1 MRLKH
6 FRISNFRNIE
16 KAEIVLEGYRHFFC
30 GPNGQGKTNM
40 LEAIGLL
47 TAMRSF
53 RTTKRLP
60 LIREEQPHANVRAE
74 VLMNG
79 LDDENSTQV
88 DIHLSRVLRNA
99 RVDEA
104 PIEKFS
110 DFLGQFPTVVFSSE
124 DIQLLR
130 GSPSG
135 RRRFFD
141 LVLSFGD
148 PRYLQ
153 SLRKYHKTLKQ
164 RNALLKFSDPYS
176 QIPSFD
182 QLLAPIAAHLIHLRV
197 ELLAE
202 LDQYLKNFY
211 SKIADNPAEVPDL
224 QYSQA
229 KVARS
234 EEEVLDLLQHN
245 LERDISSGSTSHGP
259 HRDDFLFLFNGK
271 SAMEF
276 ASEGQ
281 QRAWVLSLRFAQ
293 YLYFRE
299 KSGTDPIILAD
310 DILGELDPE
319 RRKRF
324 WKAID
329 PMTQVIATGTSL
341 PDDAEPWQ
349 TFSVVNGTFA

>member
-16 KAEIVLEGYRHFFC
+16 KAEIFLEGYRHFFC

-40 LEAIGLL
+40 LEAIGML

-53 RTTKRLP
+53 RTTKRMP
-60 LIREEQPHANVRAE
+60 LIRDEQPHANVRAFL
-74 VLMNG
+74 LMNEF
-79 LDDENSTQV
+79 DDEKTTQV

-104 PIEKFS
+104 PVEKFS

-130 GSPSG
+130 GTPSG

-148 PRYLQ
+148 SHYLDC
-153 SLRKYHKTLKQ
+153 LRKYHQTLKQ
-164 RNALLKFSDPYS
+164 RNALLKSSDPFS

-182 QLLAPIAAHLIHLRV
+182 QLLAPIAAKLINLRL

-202 LDQYLKNFY
+202 FNQHLKSFFTKLVET
-211 SKIADNPAEVPDL
+211 SVEVPDL
-224 QYSQA
+224 QYSQT
-229 KVARS
+229 KMARS
-234 EEEVLDLLQHN
+234 EDEFLYLLKNN
-245 LERDISSGSTSHGP
+245 LERDVFSGSTSLGP

-271 SAMEF
+271 SAIEF

-299 KSGTDPIILAD
+299 KSGTNPVILAD
-310 DILGELDPE
+310 DILGELDPA
-319 RRKRF
+319 RRQRF
-324 WKAID
+324 WNAID
-329 PMTQVIATGTSL
+329 PNTQVIATGTTF
-341 PDDAEPWQ
+341 PEDRKPWQ
-349 TFSVVNGTFA
+349 TFSVSNGKFA